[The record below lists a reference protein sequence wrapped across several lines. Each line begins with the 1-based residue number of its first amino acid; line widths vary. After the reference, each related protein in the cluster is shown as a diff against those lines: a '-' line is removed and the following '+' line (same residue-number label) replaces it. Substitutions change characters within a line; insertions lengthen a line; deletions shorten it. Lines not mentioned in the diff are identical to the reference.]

1 MKIKSIITT
10 LLCCLTINI
19 GLTTTVFAESKQK
32 VEQSQNRIIAKEF
45 KNSTVKQKFVE
56 QQQSKYQFWHLKRT
70 NNEPWFQEFEADG
83 DEICVFQYNFHPKIK
98 TMNYLVIDAP
108 DCDKNIKF
116 GAKKF

>member
-10 LLCCLTINI
+10 LLCCLTMNI
-19 GLTTTVFAESKQK
+19 VLTNTAFAESKQK
-32 VEQSQNRIIAKEF
+32 VEQSQNHIIAKEF
-45 KNSTVKQKFVE
+45 KSSTVKQKFVE

-70 NNEPWFQEFEADG
+70 NNEPWCQEFEAKG